1 MALEVQIGADS
12 SNFDKEISKVEKHL
26 NDLRKQQASNIK
38 LGLDTT
44 SLNNQISDATNKLNG
59 LKSSVNSSA
68 AAMNNHSRA
77 TANGG
82 NTLMNFSRIA
92 QDAPF
97 GIIGIGNNLTA
108 TAESFGHLAKS
119 SGGAGNA
126 LKAVVSSMTGV
137 GGVLL
142 AVSLVTT
149 ALTYMSQNGI
159 TVSDVFNKLSGNTNA
174 LKQSIKEVND
184 ELVKNGDEYAKQKL
198 SAEIL
203 YKTATDLNESY
214 VNRKRAVDELQ
225 DQFPKY
231 FKNLTD
237 EQILAGKGIDKYKEL
252 QNAILDTARARAAEG
267 LLEKKEL
274 ERLKTE
280 IDLRGRLAKAA
291 TKYNKAVAMTQTSIT
306 SYVGGGGS
314 AAGSGAQSTSTVTRA
329 DLMSNAKNDYEEAKK
344 DLQQL
349 NKDFE
354 KENQF
359 LIDTIKKGNIVKDT
373 LKKDPKPPKTPKVKP
388 SQVRTNPEI
397 TNNLKAADL
406 VGLDDKEFQ
415 LAKDR
420 IDRDGTLIKTY
431 GKAGQFVAANLKAA
445 KEAVT
450 TETVEMEQTLA
461 DFSNNAQSIIFGSLT
476 DTFGQLGTA
485 IGNALATGGNVL
497 SAVGKTLLAGLGKF
511 ISEMGGLLI
520 QYGTMAVVKGKLDL
534 AMKAGGKLAIAA
546 GVGAI
551 AVGIAAK
558 AVGAAISAKANA
570 GIGGGGESGGGGT
583 GQRGSISS
591 GADVSSPTSSVSSG
605 GSFNNSG
612 GTVVFEIAGQKLIGV
627 LNNTTQG
634 NLRLGGSGL
643 VG

>member
-12 SNFDKEISKVEKHL
+12 SNFDKEISKVEKQL
-26 NDLRKQQASNIK
+26 NDLRKQEASSIK

-44 SLNNQISDATNKLNG
+44 ALKSQISDATNKLNG

-68 AAMNNHSRA
+68 AAMNNHSKA
-77 TANGG
+77 TANGSS
-82 NTLMNFSRIA
+82 TLMNFSRIA

-174 LKQSIKEVND
+174 LKESIKAVND

-225 DQFPKY
+225 SQFPKY
-231 FKNLTD
+231 FKNLSD
-237 EQILAGKGIDKYKEL
+237 EEIMAGKNIDKYREL

-344 DLQQL
+344 DLQKL

-359 LIDTIKKGNIVKDT
+359 LIDTIKKGNILKDT
-373 LKKDPKPPKTPKVKP
+373 FKKEDKGGGKGKPIEATPIQQRVIP
-388 SQVRTNPEI
+388 VIE
-397 TNNLKAADL
+397 NNLTPAGL
-406 VGLDDKEFQ
+406 VDTSARGAEMVK
-415 LAKDR
+415 
-420 IDRDGTLIKTY
+420 
-431 GKAGQFVAANLKAA
+431 ANLDKAKVNLA
-445 KEAVT
+445 T
-450 TETVEMEQTLA
+450 GLSEMDVIANQLIA
-461 DFSNNAQSIIFGSLT
+461 GSMA
-476 DTFGQLGTA
+476 DTFSKLGEV

-497 SAVGKTLLAGLGKF
+497 SAVGSSLLQSL
-511 ISEMGGLLI
+511 GGLLSAMGDNLI
-520 QYGTMAVVKGKLDL
+520 QMGTAAVLAGTVVKLFGTISGVGAGL
-534 AMKAGGKLAIAA
+534 AAIAGGVLLKGVGGAIAA
-546 GVGAI
+546 KGNRNTQ
-551 AVGIAAK
+551 
-558 AVGAAISAKANA
+558 NA
-570 GIGGGGESGGGGT
+570 SSGT

-605 GSFNNSG
+605 GTFNNSG

>member
-1 MALEVQIGADS
+1 MALQVEVGADIS
-12 SNFDKEISKVEKHL
+12 ELKDKLAEAQLALEK
-26 NDLRKQQASNIK
+26 LRKQKATDIK
-38 LGLDTT
+38 LGLDVKNLQT
-44 SLNNQISDATNKLNG
+44 QINEAKANIRGLSTEVNKNA
-59 LKSSVNSSA
+59 S
-68 AAMNNHSRA
+68 AMNNHSKA

-82 NTLMNFSRIA
+82 NTLMQFSRIA
-92 QDAPF
+92 QDAPY

-108 TAESFGHLAKS
+108 TAESFGHLSQSA
-119 SGGAGNA
+119 GGAGNA

-225 DQFPKY
+225 SQFPKY
-231 FKNLTD
+231 FKNLSD
-237 EQILAGKGIDKYKEL
+237 EEIMAGKNIDKYREL

-329 DLMSNAKNDYEEAKK
+329 DLMSNAKNDYQEAKK
-344 DLQQL
+344 DLQKL

-359 LIDTIKKGNIVKDT
+359 LIDTIKKGNILKDT
-373 LKKDPKPPKTPKVKP
+373 FKKEEKGGGKGKPIEATPIQQRVIP
-388 SQVRTNPEI
+388 VIE
-397 TNNLKAADL
+397 NNLTPAGL
-406 VGLDDKEFQ
+406 VDTS
-415 LAKDR
+415 AK
-420 IDRDGTLIKTY
+420 GAEMVK
-431 GKAGQFVAANLKAA
+431 ANLDKAKVNLA
-445 KEAVT
+445 T
-450 TETVEMEQTLA
+450 GLSEMDAIANQLIA
-461 DFSNNAQSIIFGSLT
+461 GSMA
-476 DTFGQLGTA
+476 DTFSQLGEV

-497 SAVGKTLLAGLGKF
+497 AAVGNSLMQSL
-511 ISEMGGLLI
+511 GGLLSAMGDQLI
-520 QYGTMAVVKGKLDL
+520 KMGTAAVLAGTVVKLFGT
-534 AMKAGGKLAIAA
+534 IA
-546 GVGAI
+546 GVGA
-551 AVGIAAK
+551 GL
-558 AVGAAISAKANA
+558 AAIAGGVLLK
-570 GIGGGGESGGGGT
+570 GIGGAIASKGNKGVQSQGGGN

-591 GADVSSPTSSVSSG
+591 GADVSSPSSSVSSG

>member
-1 MALEVQIGADS
+1 MALEIQIGADS
-12 SNFDKEISKVEKHL
+12 SNLDKEISKVEKQL
-26 NDLRKQQASNIK
+26 NDLRKQEASSIK

-44 SLNNQISDATNKLNG
+44 ALKSQISDATTKLNG

-68 AAMNNHSRA
+68 TAFANHSRA
-77 TANGG
+77 ATNGG
-82 NTLMNFSRIA
+82 NTLMQFSRIA
-92 QDAPF
+92 QDAPY

-108 TAESFGHLAKS
+108 TAESFGHLAQS

-126 LKAVVSSMTGV
+126 LKAVGASLMGP
-137 GGVLL
+137 GGILL
-142 AVSLVTT
+142 AISLVTT
-149 ALTYMSQNGI
+149 GLTYMSQNGI

-225 DQFPKY
+225 SQFPKY
-231 FKNLTD
+231 FKNLSD
-237 EQILAGKGIDKYKEL
+237 EEIMAGKNIDKYREL

-329 DLMSNAKNDYEEAKK
+329 DLMSNAKNDYQEAKK
-344 DLQQL
+344 DLQKL

-359 LIDTIKKGNIVKDT
+359 LIDTIKKGNILKDT
-373 LKKDPKPPKTPKVKP
+373 FKKEEKGGGKGKPIEATPIQQRVIP
-388 SQVRTNPEI
+388 VIE
-397 TNNLKAADL
+397 NNLTPAGL
-406 VGLDDKEFQ
+406 VDTSARGAEIVK
-415 LAKDR
+415 
-420 IDRDGTLIKTY
+420 
-431 GKAGQFVAANLKAA
+431 ANLDKAKVNLA
-445 KEAVT
+445 T
-450 TETVEMEQTLA
+450 GLSEMDVIANQLIA
-461 DFSNNAQSIIFGSLT
+461 GSMA
-476 DTFGQLGTA
+476 DTFSKLGDV

-497 SAVGKTLLAGLGKF
+497 SAVGSSLLQSL
-511 ISEMGGLLI
+511 GGLLSAMGDNLI
-520 QYGTMAVVKGKLDL
+520 QMGTAAVLAGTVVKLFGT
-534 AMKAGGKLAIAA
+534 IA
-546 GVGAI
+546 GVGAGLAAI
-551 AVGIAAK
+551 AGGFLLKGVGGAIAAK
-558 AVGAAISAKANA
+558 GNRNINNSANNN
-570 GIGGGGESGGGGT
+570 SGGT

-605 GSFNNSG
+605 GTFNNSG